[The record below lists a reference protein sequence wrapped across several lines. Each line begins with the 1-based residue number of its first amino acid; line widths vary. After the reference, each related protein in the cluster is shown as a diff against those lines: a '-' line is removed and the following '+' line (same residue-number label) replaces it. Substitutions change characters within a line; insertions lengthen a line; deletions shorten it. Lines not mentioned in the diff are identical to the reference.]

1 MICSGI
7 SFLSKALVFF
17 LENFGSFV
25 KQIVITRLPGTRH
38 FIKWDG
44 LPQGMKGH
52 SSCARSPRRS
62 TGHRYIQN
70 NDGSKLFKFRVSGD
84 LFDASHV
91 GEDREKEDVIH
102 SYQGGCLYHSVV
114 EGMVR

>member
-1 MICSGI
+1 M
-7 SFLSKALVFF
+7 
-17 LENFGSFV
+17 
-25 KQIVITRLPGTRH
+25 
-38 FIKWDG
+38 DG

-91 GEDREKEDVIH
+91 GRQRERRCYSQLSGRLFVPQCCRRDGEVRYTEQASGH
-102 SYQGGCLYHSVV
+102 QWGGETYEWGIRSTNS
-114 EGMVR
+114 